1 MFPKICYQ
9 KVHKMIIIIYI
20 FIRRYSVEIC
30 TKISSA
36 TAIFFFNLWRSV
48 VEMRTKEKKDII
60 SFISGETRRKLKCC
74 VAHRSA
80 CDVVNAMLCTLLLNF
95 PFKLPLR
102 FSNFYMFNRNAKRL
116 CCVLLLLRTTLL
128 SERCFRNPDLIRIFG
143 FIHEIW
149 RVILCRY
156 KRIWKGIS

>member
-1 MFPKICYQ
+1 
-9 KVHKMIIIIYI
+9 MI
-20 FIRRYSVEIC
+20 IRRYSVEMC
-30 TKISSA
+30 TKFCQQPPFSFLICEEVW
-36 TAIFFFNLWRSV
+36 LRC
-48 VEMRTKEKKDII
+48 EQKKKKDII
-60 SFISGETRRKLKCC
+60 SFISGKTRRKLKCC

-80 CDVVNAMLCTLLLNF
+80 CDVVNAMLCTLLLKF

-143 FIHEIW
+143 FIYEIW
-149 RVILCRY
+149 RVILCRF
-156 KRIWKGIS
+156 KRI